1 VDFGTINYMNLLTE
15 SLWGDEGFS
24 ALAVQKPFLEM
35 IGVVM
40 RDTAPPLFY
49 VVGYVWGK
57 VFGFTE
63 VSLRSLS
70 LLLMIGVGVF
80 AGKTVYKIGRDKLI
94 AVLGGLLAFLSPFL
108 IPFAFEWR
116 MYALLA
122 FTITGS
128 VYFFV
133 TRKWTGYVIF
143 TLMALYTH
151 HLALFTLAGQGLWFL
166 LTDFEWKKSKKWLGQ
181 LKPFL
186 LIVLFY
192 LPWLYPMY
200 LQTIRVQGSGFW
212 LQAPSFKEV
221 GDLMWRFITGGVVE
235 GKRLWVGGGVLL
247 LLVGKNWKKV
257 GKKWLE
263 LLVIYLFP
271 VMLSAIVSYLV
282 TPIFYDRYLL
292 SVVAGLAVLV
302 ALGTKE
308 RFKWLLVV
316 MVVFYGLTS
325 TKLFLNP
332 KKRPFRQLAEY
343 IKKEIGEND
352 RLINYNGAAHHL
364 WESKYYGVP
373 APIYTPNGPLPLYVG
388 TAQMT
393 EKDTIEKIDTI
404 MDGGAGRLGVIT
416 SELMESVEI
425 EGFELMEEKRFE
437 RLTLSWWKQIE
448 K

>member
-1 VDFGTINYMNLLTE
+1 MNLLTE

-24 ALAVQKPFLEM
+24 ALAVQRPFVEM
-35 IGVVM
+35 LGVVM

-49 VVGYVWGK
+49 AVGYAWGR
-57 VFGFTE
+57 VFGFSE

-70 LLLMIGVGVF
+70 LLLMMGVGFF
-80 AGKTVYKIGRDKLI
+80 AGKTVFEVGKNKLVAI
-94 AVLGGLLAFLSPFL
+94 LGGLLAFLSPFL

-166 LTDFEWKKSKKWLGQ
+166 LTELEWKKPKKWMGQ
-181 LKPFL
+181 LKPFWV
-186 LIVLFY
+186 IVLFY

-200 LQTIRVQGSGFW
+200 LQTTRVQGSGFW
-212 LQAPSFKEV
+212 LVAPSIKDV
-221 GDLMWRFITGGVVE
+221 LDLVWRFVTGGVAE
-235 GKRLWVGGGVLL
+235 EKRWWIGAGVLL
-247 LLVGKNWKKV
+247 LIVGKDWKRIS
-257 GKKWLE
+257 KKWVE
-263 LLVIYLFP
+263 LLVIYVSP
-271 VMLSAIVSYLV
+271 VILSAIVSYLV

-292 SVVAGLAVLV
+292 SVVAGLAVLI
-302 ALGTKE
+302 ALGTRDK
-308 RFKWLLVV
+308 FKWILFT

-325 TKLFLNP
+325 ANLFMNP
-332 KKRPFRQLAEY
+332 KKRPFREMAEY
-343 IKKEIGEND
+343 IKKEITADD

-373 APIYTPNGPLPLYVG
+373 APIYIPNGPLPLYVG
-388 TAQMT
+388 TAQMI
-393 EKDTIEKIDTI
+393 EEDTVESIGYVK
-404 MDGGAGRLGVIT
+404 GKLGVIT
-416 SELMESVEI
+416 SEPIENVEI
-425 EGFELMEEKRFE
+425 EGFSMINKEEKFGQLRF
-437 RLTLSWWKQIE
+437 SWWKQM
-448 K
+448 

>member
-1 VDFGTINYMNLLTE
+1 MNLLTE

-24 ALAVQKPFLEM
+24 ALAVQKPFMEM

-40 RDTAPPLFY
+40 RDTAPPFFY
-49 VVGYVWGK
+49 MVGYVWGG
-57 VFGFTE
+57 VFGFSE

-70 LLLMIGVGVF
+70 LLLMLGVGVF
-80 AGKTVYKIGRDKLI
+80 AGKTIYEVGRNRSV

-116 MYALLA
+116 MYALLT
-122 FTITGS
+122 FTVTGS

-133 TRKWTGYVIF
+133 VRKWTGYVIF

-166 LTDFEWKKSKKWLGQ
+166 LSDFEWRKPKGWIKQ
-181 LKPFL
+181 LKPFW

-200 LQTIRVQGSGFW
+200 LQTTRVQGSGFW
-212 LQAPSFKEV
+212 LSAPSFEEI
-221 GDLMWRFITGGVVE
+221 GDLMWRFITGGVTE
-235 GKRLWVGGGVLL
+235 EKRLWVGAGVLL
-247 LLVGKNWKKV
+247 LLVGKNWKRV

-263 LLVIYLFP
+263 LLVIYVFP
-271 VMLSAIVSYLV
+271 MILSAIVSYLV

-292 SVVAGLAVLV
+292 SVVVGLAVLI
-302 ALGTKE
+302 ALGTKGKF
-308 RFKWLLVV
+308 RYLLLV
-316 MVVFYGLTS
+316 MVLFYGLTS
-325 TKLFLNP
+325 FQVFTNP
-332 KKRPFRQLAEY
+332 GKRPFRQMAEH
-343 IKKEIGEND
+343 IKNEIGEDD

-373 APIYTPNGPLPLYVG
+373 APIYTPDGPLPLYVG

-393 EKDTIEKIDTI
+393 DEDTVEEIDVV
-404 MDGGAGRLGVIT
+404 MGGVTGRLGVIT
-416 SELMESVEI
+416 SEPIEKVEI
-425 EGFELMEEKRFE
+425 EGFELIEEEKFE
-437 RLTLSWWKQIE
+437 QLTFSWWKE

>member
-1 VDFGTINYMNLLTE
+1 MNLLTE

-24 ALAVQKPFLEM
+24 ALAVQKPFVEM
-35 IGVVM
+35 LGVVM

-49 VVGYVWGK
+49 AVGYAWGR
-57 VFGFTE
+57 VFGFSE

-70 LLLMIGVGVF
+70 LILMLGVGFF
-80 AGKTVYKIGRDKLI
+80 AGKTIYEIGKNKLV

-151 HLALFTLAGQGLWFL
+151 HLALFTLTGQGLWFL
-166 LTDFEWKKSKKWLGQ
+166 INDLEWKSPKKWIGQ
-181 LKPFL
+181 LKPFW

-192 LPWLYPMY
+192 LPWVYPMY
-200 LQTIRVQGSGFW
+200 LQTTRVQGSGFW
-212 LQAPSFKEV
+212 LAAPSLKEV
-221 GDLMWRFITGGVVE
+221 LDLMWRFITGGVVE
-235 GKRLWVGGGVLL
+235 SKRLWVGGGVLL
-247 LLVGKNWKKV
+247 LLVGKDWKKV

-263 LLVIYLFP
+263 LLVIYVFP
-271 VMLSAIVSYLV
+271 VVLSAIVSYLV

-302 ALGTKE
+302 VLGTKGK
-308 RFKWLLVV
+308 FKWLLLT
-316 MVVFYGLTS
+316 MVLFYGLTS
-325 TKLFLNP
+325 YGLFMNP
-332 KKRPFRQLAEY
+332 KKRPFRQMAEHV
-343 IKKEIGEND
+343 KQEIGED
-352 RLINYNGAAHHL
+352 DVLINYNGAAHHL
-364 WESKYYGVP
+364 WESKYYGVL
-373 APIYTPNGPLPLYVG
+373 APIYTPSGPLPLYVG

-393 EKDTIEKIDTI
+393 EEDTVESIGYVK
-404 MDGGAGRLGVIT
+404 GKLGVIA
-416 SELMESVEI
+416 SEPIENVEI
-425 EGFELMEEKRFE
+425 EGFELTEKKDFDG
-437 RLTLSWWKQIE
+437 LTFSWWIRNVAKN
-448 K
+448 